1 MSLHNE
7 IGLQNTFVILTDQ
20 AEYRRMQRQILA
32 QQAEIGQLREAV
44 HRAEH
49 ARDVFHVE
57 RDEARRERD
66 QLFCQVVE
74 LKQKLAA
81 LVNALAHADER
92 VRAALRREFGASS
105 ERLLDGDAQLIPE
118 IAAYVHE
125 QGIAIT
131 PDATATAAPEG
142 AGAGD
147 TQPQTSHQDTAAVP
161 SQDGAQQSQPDTNS
175 ANNKN
180 STKKRPAN
188 AGGRKP
194 LPPELERRHRTY
206 EPPADHPAL
215 RHAAGFDIIGQ
226 TQIERLNIGKLDIH
240 VEVITCPVAR
250 LKLPQGITCQ
260 ETLSPPAVIAR
271 GQVSDA
277 VLAQTAV
284 DKVADHLPAYRQE
297 MRLARIGIELDRNK
311 LCRWHIALG
320 DFLRPVAD
328 EIFTEIL
335 RYPVIGIDDTV
346 HRLLVPEL
354 TRCQNARIWGITAP
368 TGVYHLFS
376 PTREGTW
383 ISTLLADYRG
393 AVMGDAY
400 AGHTELLT
408 RDGIIA
414 IFCWAHVRRK
424 FFESADQQRR
434 RLMLDLIAELYR
446 IEHDLRDATPEARV
460 FARTARARP
469 VLARIRAQLDAW
481 ATDPQV
487 LPSSGIGRAVAYA
500 RKLWP
505 GLERYTTLGSAP
517 IDNNATE
524 RCLRAVAMH
533 RKNSL
538 FSASEPGAE
547 AYATLLTLVETAKLH
562 ALDPVGYLNDVI
574 VDLHHDRRP
583 LAELTPQVY
592 AARTG
597 RGSKQRP

>member
-1 MSLHNE
+1 VLGWNRGS
-7 IGLQNTFVILTDQ
+7 QDKK
-20 AEYRRMQRQILA
+20 ILA
-32 QQAEIGQLREAV
+32 QQAEIGQLREALRRCESE
-44 HRAEH
+44 RA
-49 ARDVFHVE
+49 VFHVE
-57 RDEARRERD
+57 RDEAQREREAFRAERD
-66 QLFCQVVE
+66 QLFCQVAD
-74 LKQKLAA
+74 LKRQLTAMVHA
-81 LVNALAHADER
+81 VAHADER

-105 ERLLDGDAQLIPE
+105 ERLLGDTQLIPE
-118 IAAYVHE
+118 IAAYMHE
-125 QGIAIT
+125 QGMAIT
-131 PDATATAAPEG
+131 PDAAATAKPEG
-142 AGAGD
+142 QGADD
-147 TQPQTSHQDTAAVP
+147 TQPQADDQDTAAVP
-161 SQDGAQQSQPDTNS
+161 SQNAAPQAQPGENS
-175 ANNKN
+175 GN
-180 STKKRPAN
+180 STNKKKRKRPAS

-206 EPPADHPAL
+206 QPPADHPAL

-277 VLAQTAV
+277 VLVHSAV
-284 DKVADHLPAYRQE
+284 DKIADHLPAYRQE

-460 FARTARARP
+460 FARTARAKP
-469 VLARIRAQLDAW
+469 VLARIKAQLDAW

-505 GLERYTTLGSAP
+505 GLEQYTTLGNAP

-562 ALDPVGYLNDVI
+562 ELDPVGYLNDVLA
-574 VDLHHDRRP
+574 DLHHDRRP
-583 LAELTPQVY
+583 LAELTPQTY

>member
-1 MSLHNE
+1 MFGFGRGS
-7 IGLQNTFVILTDQ
+7 QDKK
-20 AEYRRMQRQILA
+20 ILA
-32 QQAEIGQLREAV
+32 QQAEIGQLREALRRCESE
-44 HRAEH
+44 RA
-49 ARDVFHVE
+49 VFHVE

-66 QLFCQVVE
+66 AFRAERDQLFCQVVD
-74 LKQKLAA
+74 LKRKLAE
-81 LVNALAHADER
+81 LVNALSHADER

-105 ERLLDGDAQLIPE
+105 ERLLDGDAPLIPE

-131 PDATATAAPEG
+131 PDAAATAAPED

-147 TQPQTSHQDTAAVP
+147 TQPPADNQGTAAAP
-161 SQDGAQQSQPDTNS
+161 RQDGAPQGQSGTNGAKS
-175 ANNKN
+175 K
-180 STKKRPAN
+180 KKRPAN

-206 EPPADHPAL
+206 EPPIDHPAL

-226 TQIERLNIGKLDIH
+226 TQIERLNIGKLDLH

-260 ETLSPPAVIAR
+260 QTLSPPAVIDR

-277 VLAQTAV
+277 VLVQTAV

-320 DFLRPVAD
+320 NFLRPVAD

-335 RYPVIGIDDTV
+335 RYPVIGIDDTI
-346 HRLLVPEL
+346 HRLLIPEL
-354 TRCQNARIWGITAP
+354 TRCQNARIWAITAP

-376 PTREGTW
+376 PTREGIW
-383 ISTLLADYRG
+383 ISTLLADYHG
-393 AVMGDAY
+393 VVMGDAY

-414 IFCWAHVRRK
+414 IFCWTHVRRK
-424 FFESADQQRR
+424 FFEAADLPRR
-434 RLMLDLIAELYR
+434 RLMLDLIGELYR

-460 FARTARARP
+460 FARTARAKP
-469 VLARIRAQLDAW
+469 VLARIKAQLDAW

-547 AYATLLTLVETAKLH
+547 AYATLLTLIETAKLH
-562 ALDPVGYLNDVI
+562 ELDPVGYLNDVLADI
-574 VDLHHDRRP
+574 HHDRRP
-583 LAELTPQVY
+583 LAELTPQAY
-592 AARTG
+592 AARAG